1 MKPTSTRLIVGRATL
16 VVTAAAMIQSSVA
29 AAQSPSSFQL
39 SGLTFDCKGCT
50 LASDSPCLV
59 SLPRGDA
66 PVRCDL
72 ALPQLL
78 KAALAGYDEARPS
91 PAELRRFLL
100 GESISSETAVAAI
113 ALMLKSDA
121 GRKAIAQDA
130 YPYAAKYSTELSG
143 LVSGSPEQ
151 KEVWMAFWRL
161 PAREGIS
168 LDSRLRSSI
177 VARIEDLGE
186 ADLFADLSVADP
198 AGDLKELR
206 TYESA
211 FGERRTQLFSS
222 IRRVRE
228 VLERCR
234 EPLIRGTMAEGC
246 SEEDISKLPEPARQ
260 YVERVKVRWVVA
272 AAERGEFSASQLVSR
287 LAGLNTENARTPAL
301 HEAVVK
307 ALTAVT
313 QAPAAEKEALLT
325 AASHEVLKTFSA
337 NDGIIA
343 NRYARLLIERADE
356 LFIAGRIEDSLN
368 LVGQSFEV
376 VAKPLDYRVQFL
388 QKVAASPEWSAAPA
402 LQAKFTEVVKRY
414 EPREPWYRLSQ
425 QKLIGI
431 FGLLTGLSFIWLMFA
446 YAYRQRRIALERAE
460 VEAEVL
466 LEAELIELRE
476 LREFFGLKRGEG
488 EATLTKIYRRM
499 AKEAH
504 PDVKG
509 SDHTEF
515 FQDLNERYTRLKEL
529 LSRLPDVDES
539 TVEGDDLDEE

>member
-1 MKPTSTRLIVGRATL
+1 MKPTSTRSIVGHAAL

-29 AAQSPSSFQL
+29 SAQSPSSFQL
-39 SGLTFDCKGCT
+39 SGLSFDCKGCT
-50 LASDSPCLV
+50 LASESPCLV

-100 GESISSETAVAAI
+100 GESVSPETAIAAI

-121 GRKAIAQDA
+121 GRKALTQDA
-130 YPYAAKYSTELSG
+130 YPYAAKYSAELSG
-143 LVSGSPEQ
+143 LVSSSPEQ

-211 FGERRTQLFSS
+211 FGERRSQLFSS

-234 EPLIRGTMAEGC
+234 EPLIRGTTADGC
-246 SEEDISKLPEPARQ
+246 SVDDISKLPEPARQ

-307 ALTAVT
+307 ALTAVA
-313 QAPAAEKEALLT
+313 QAPAAEKEALLSPS
-325 AASHEVLKTFSA
+325 SHEVLKTFSA

-376 VAKPLDYRVQFL
+376 VSKPLDYRVQFL

-466 LEAELIELRE
+466 LEAELTELRE

-488 EATLTKIYRRM
+488 EATLTKIYRRK

-509 SDHTEF
+509 SGHTEF

-539 TVEGDDLDEE
+539 TVDGDELDEE